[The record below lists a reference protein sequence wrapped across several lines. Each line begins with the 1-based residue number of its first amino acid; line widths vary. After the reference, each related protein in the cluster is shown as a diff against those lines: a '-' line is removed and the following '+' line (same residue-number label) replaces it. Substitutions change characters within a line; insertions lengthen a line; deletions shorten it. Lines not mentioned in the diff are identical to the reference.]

1 MQHLEQDGIETV
13 VAFPPLHMQPI
24 YRSLCKFNDEDLKA
38 TEDCA
43 NRVLSLPIYP
53 HIARHDQ
60 EFIIKSMLEELKA

>member
-1 MQHLEQDGIETV
+1 

-24 YRSLCKFNDEDLKA
+24 YRSLCKFNDEDLRV

-60 EFIIKSMLEELKA
+60 EFIIKSMLEELKT